1 MGARDFWVS
10 LCCFSFLEGVS
21 TSEVGGGP
29 HLILQSNLVVLGGFL
44 FVCANFYN
52 CVTRITENCVTHIT
66 EILVNQWV
74 CFGIYNSNSSKT
86 QT

>member
-52 CVTRITENCVTHIT
+52 CVTHIT
-66 EILVNQWV
+66 EILVTQWV